1 MIRRP
6 PRSTLTDILVPYTTL
21 FRSLL
26 ETALR
31 DTVRHQ
37 HQAVIG
43 LTIGH
48 EVEAGRDQCIAV
60 RLLLRCLLADG
71 QCRLVFGDLLVD
83 QRFQTLVAR
92 RIGACPERSEE
103 RRVGK
108 ECVSTCRSRWSPYH

>member
-31 DTVRHQ
+31 DTVLHQ
-37 HQAVIG
+37 LQTVIG

-92 RIGACPERSEE
+92 RIGACPEQVPGISL
-103 RRVGK
+103 VK
-108 ECVSTCRSRWSPYH
+108 E